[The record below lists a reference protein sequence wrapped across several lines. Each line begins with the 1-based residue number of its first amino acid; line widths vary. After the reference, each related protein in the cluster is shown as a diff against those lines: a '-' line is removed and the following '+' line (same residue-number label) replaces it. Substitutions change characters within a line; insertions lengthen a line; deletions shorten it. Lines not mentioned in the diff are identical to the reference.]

1 MQALFVVKKGASI
14 LKSLKMKTPD
24 LDSELILAKTLDT
37 TREDLLINFD
47 RKITTMQFLSLIH
60 I

>member
-47 RKITTMQFLSLIH
+47 LSIE
-60 I
+60 